1 MFVTRGHSLLVNDV
15 SKEKVN
21 YSYLDKFNI
30 TKREREITDLILQ
43 GKSNKEIS
51 EFVLFHFPPLSLI

>member
-1 MFVTRGHSLLVNDV
+1 MFVTRGHYLLVNDV

-21 YSYLDKFNI
+21 VAYLDQYNI
-30 TKREREITDLILQ
+30 TKREREIADLILQ

-51 EFVLFHFPPLSLI
+51 KCVLFQFQR